1 MKVGKIKMDRELA
14 LSIIIDFYIRPQIH
28 QYNFEITQNPPEKHK
43 LETNVRIMNE
53 LRKYLEN
60 NLK

>member
-1 MKVGKIKMDRELA
+1 MSLGRTRMNRELA

-28 QYNFEITQNPPEKHK
+28 QYNFEITQNVPDKHK

-53 LRKYLEN
+53 LREYLEK

>member
-1 MKVGKIKMDRELA
+1 MDRELA

-28 QYNFEITQNPPEKHK
+28 QYNFEITQNSLDKDK
-43 LETNVRIMNE
+43 LETNVRIMRDLKE
-53 LRKYLEN
+53 YLEK